1 MKRFVAILL
10 IVLILCGLTACDVS
24 TVREENASAQLDDL
38 GFEVIEY
45 LGSYG
50 DCYIYLVYDVETNV
64 EYIFAS
70 GYCRMSW
77 SPYYDESG
85 NVAFYDGGDK

>member
-1 MKRFVAILL
+1 MKKILAVIL
-10 IVLILCGLTACDVS
+10 ITVTLCCLTACDVS
-24 TVREENASAQLDDL
+24 TVREETASAQMDDL

-50 DCYIYLVYDVETNV
+50 DCYIYLVYDVQTKV
-64 EYIFAS
+64 EYIFAN

-77 SPYYDESG
+77 SPYYDENG
-85 NVAFYDGGDK
+85 NVKIYEGT